1 MFDVIHLYKQNID
14 PNFYELEFE
23 VKIRHRAFATKTI
36 VDSERS
42 LKQNEIRTGQYQAN
56 AIKFRSSDFRETS
69 ITQNYLAIGLKGT
82 K

>member
-1 MFDVIHLYKQNID
+1 MFNMIHIHKQNID
-14 PNFYELEFE
+14 LNFCELEFE
-23 VKIRHRAFATKTI
+23 VEIRHIVFATKTT

-42 LKQNEIRTGQYQAN
+42 LKQNEIRTGQYYAN
-56 AIKFRSSDFRETS
+56 AIEFRNSDFRVKS

>member
-1 MFDVIHLYKQNID
+1 MFNMIHIHKQNTD
-14 PNFYELEFE
+14 PNFCELEFE
-23 VKIRHRAFATKTI
+23 VEIRHRAFATKTI

-56 AIKFRSSDFRETS
+56 AIEFRSSDLRGKS
-69 ITQNYLAIGLKGT
+69 ITQNYLAIRLKGT